1 MRTNGNR
8 VVAAVALSGTIP
20 LASPKVTDYSIRR
33 QPVALLLKGLFPHS
47 AIRPADVPLFVA
59 AQMCGAVAATFL
71 FRWLVPSLPD
81 TAKDILMPH
90 SQSKPV
96 RTYLFPCIHNA
107 GHSQM
112 AAALFNMYGNSDEC
126 CAISAGT
133 QPAAHVHSEV
143 VEVMREIGIDLSKES
158 LSNLR

>member
-1 MRTNGNR
+1 
-8 VVAAVALSGTIP
+8 
-20 LASPKVTDYSIRR
+20 
-33 QPVALLLKGLFPHS
+33 
-47 AIRPADVPLFVA
+47 
-59 AQMCGAVAATFL
+59 
-71 FRWLVPSLPD
+71 
-81 TAKDILMPH
+81 MPH

-143 VEVMREIGIDLSKES
+143 VEVMREIGIDLSNAKPQKLTQELARTAS
-158 LSNLR
+158 VLVTMGCGEECPYVPGFENRGLGAGRSKG